1 MAPRSKVA
9 EPPSSSGPPI
19 GTVLGSLAGL
29 ALGIA
34 SSKFL
39 PKTSGAQ
46 GKTEKDGT
54 KEKELVVRPGMARQI
69 ASSGKPFRVFMGYDS
84 HEDIVFQI
92 AKFSMLRRS
101 SIPLDICP
109 LRRSELTAR
118 NVYRKTQDPKQS
130 TEFTYLRFLIPYLS
144 GYKGWALFADDDF
157 LWLSDVSKLVD
168 MCDDRYAV
176 MVVKHKTMSTC
187 NSKLAGCKQE
197 PYPRKNWSS
206 MILWNCGHPANAC
219 LDLDMITKEGGSYLH
234 RFAWIKDDDLIGE
247 VPFTWNFLI
256 DWYDVSDVKGYPEV
270 KADAVHYTDGG
281 PYFPDYR
288 TVDYSQ
294 EWLDE
299 LKEYEKTLKK
309 PRVLCPY
316 ERFMTK
322 PDSET
327 LEGYANSGTKWSWDD
342 NDATNEGHVWTEPY
356 VLDSKVKA

>member
-1 MAPRSKVA
+1 
-9 EPPSSSGPPI
+9 
-19 GTVLGSLAGL
+19 
-29 ALGIA
+29 
-34 SSKFL
+34 
-39 PKTSGAQ
+39 
-46 GKTEKDGT
+46 
-54 KEKELVVRPGMARQI
+54 MARQI

-219 LDLDMITKEGGSYLH
+219 LDLDMITKEGGAYLH